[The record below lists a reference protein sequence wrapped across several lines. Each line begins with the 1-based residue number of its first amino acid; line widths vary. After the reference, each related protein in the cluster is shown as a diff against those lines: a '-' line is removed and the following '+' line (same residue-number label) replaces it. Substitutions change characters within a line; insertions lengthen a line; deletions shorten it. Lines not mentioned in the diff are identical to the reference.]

1 MQRKPRVRSSDKSSH
16 LGFLTLNPG
25 SEEGIEDTIHAP
37 LFLGGTPGIHGNN
50 QQILKPITI
59 IKIIE
64 HGLKNTTSTLQVQ
77 KRPTLRLHKKPPRP
91 PTGSVN
97 RKTPSLQ
104 ASQEVPWAWRSLR
117 SVQPQTERRASNRD
131 TPTPR
136 LPPPLSTG
144 SSESTPTPQ
153 VPSLSLSHLV
163 QLPIH
168 FPVPFPPPTDAKDSG
183 SCSLLCLEKETGVA
197 AITSAGN
204 AQISGKRAK
213 LALSD
218 AGSCSLFLSSG
229 PNQELR
235 SEGQTL

>member
-25 SEEGIEDTIHAP
+25 SEEGIEDTIHVP
-37 LFLGGTPGIHGNN
+37 LFLGSTPGIHGNN

-64 HGLKNTTSTLQVQ
+64 HGLKNTISTLQVQ

-117 SVQPQTERRASNRD
+117 SVQPQTERRASKQRHSNS
-131 TPTPR
+131 TPATAPKHWELR
-136 LPPPLSTG
+136 EYPDAPGSQSLTSSPGPAPHPLSG
-144 SSESTPTPQ
+144 S
-153 VPSLSLSHLV
+153 
-163 QLPIH
+163 
-168 FPVPFPPPTDAKDSG
+168 FPPAHG
-183 SCSLLCLEKETGVA
+183 
-197 AITSAGN
+197 
-204 AQISGKRAK
+204 R
-213 LALSD
+213 
-218 AGSCSLFLSSG
+218 
-229 PNQELR
+229 
-235 SEGQTL
+235 EGQWEL